1 MPESKAEKQKTSLQK
16 RLLPYGVAAVALAVF
31 LLCAVLF
38 GFVPV
43 LLFLLQF
50 IGWTLLTVVVIVL
63 VVILCPVIIG
73 VKYES
78 KKMVVWVR
86 FLGIK
91 INVYPLSKW
100 MEKII
105 DNRKNKKPKQKKKKK
120 KEEDKEET
128 QEKTTRNWRAAIE
141 KQKKLA
147 VAIKDALGV
156 FFWHIRVRNVRLC
169 LPVHAEDAADT
180 AMRCGQVQAA
190 IGTMRAMLEGR
201 VHVQYKQ
208 LEVVPDFTGDLAQ
221 AVFFTCKV
229 SLKPVIIVMMSIKF
243 LQRWL
248 QKRPYSKKVYKQA
261 IKAKRRRQKMYNK
274 MRRANASKK

>member
-1 MPESKAEKQKTSLQK
+1 MPENKEEKQKTSLFK
-16 RLLPYGVAAVALAVF
+16 RLLPYGIAAVVLAVF
-31 LLCAVLF
+31 LFCVVLF
-38 GFVPV
+38 GFVYT

-50 IGWTLLTVVVIVL
+50 IGWTLLTVVVIIL
-63 VVILCPVIIG
+63 VVLLFPLIIG

-78 KKMVVWVR
+78 KELAIWVR

-100 MEKII
+100 MKKIVE
-105 DNRKNKKPKQKKKKK
+105 DRKNKKPKQKKKKK
-120 KEEDKEET
+120 EEDDKEDT
-128 QEKTTRNWRAAIE
+128 QEKPKRNWRAAIE

-147 VAIKDALGV
+147 VAIKEALGV
-156 FFWHIRVRNVRLC
+156 FFRHIRVRGVRLC
-169 LPVHAEDAADT
+169 LPVHTEDAAAT

-190 IGTMRAMLEGR
+190 IGTVRSMLEGR

-208 LEVVPDFTGDLAQ
+208 LEVVPDFTGDLSQ
-221 AVFFTCKV
+221 AMFFTCKV

-243 LQRWL
+243 LQIWL

-261 IKAKRRRQKMYNK
+261 LKAKRRRQKMYNK
-274 MRRANASKK
+274 MRKANASKK

>member
-1 MPESKAEKQKTSLQK
+1 MPKNKAEKQKTSLPK
-16 RLLPYGVAAVALAVF
+16 RLLPYGIAAVALAVF
-31 LLCAVLF
+31 LFCAVLF

-43 LLFLLQF
+43 LLFLLKL

-63 VVILCPVIIG
+63 VVLLCPFIIG
-73 VKYES
+73 VKYELE
-78 KKMVVWVR
+78 KIVVWVR

-105 DNRKNKKPKQKKKKK
+105 ENRKNKKPKPEKKK
-120 KEEDKEET
+120 KEDDKEEV
-128 QEKTTRNWRAAIE
+128 QEKPKRNWRAAIE

-147 VAIKDALGV
+147 VAIKEALGV

-169 LPVHAEDAADT
+169 LPVHTEDAADT

-190 IGTMRAMLEGR
+190 IGTVRAMLEGR

-208 LEVVPDFTGDLAQ
+208 LEVVPDFTGDLSKAM
-221 AVFFTCKV
+221 FFTCKI

-261 IKAKRRRQKMYNK
+261 LKAKRRRQKMYNK